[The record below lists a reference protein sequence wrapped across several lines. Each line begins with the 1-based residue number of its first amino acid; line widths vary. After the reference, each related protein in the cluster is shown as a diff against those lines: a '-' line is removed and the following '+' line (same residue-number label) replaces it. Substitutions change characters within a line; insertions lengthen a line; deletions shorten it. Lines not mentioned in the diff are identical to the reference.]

1 MNLILTYLKSNYKL
15 VLTVLSVILLY
26 IYISALNDKISNL
39 KEELNISQQKSELFF
54 SQLLNERQRC
64 NQQVEDD
71 IKKSELLKLE
81 IENKNLLANIKILE
95 DLKNKSEIDKLKI
108 KSEVDKLKNKTCLAE
123 KIDRETAEILNNI
136 IN

>member
-1 MNLILTYLKSNYKL
+1 MNILLTYLKSNYKL
-15 VLTVLSVILLY
+15 VLTVLSVIVLY
-26 IYISALNDKISNL
+26 IYISALNAKINTL

-54 SQLLNERQRC
+54 NQLLEERKRC
-64 NQQVEDD
+64 NQQIEDD

-81 IENKNLLANIKILE
+81 VENNNLLANIKILE

-123 KIDRETAEILNNI
+123 KIDKETAEILNNI
-136 IN
+136 IK

>member
-26 IYISALNDKISNL
+26 IYISALNAKIDSL

-54 SQLLNERQRC
+54 SQLVAERQRC

-71 IKKSELLKLE
+71 IKKSELLKLQE
-81 IENKNLLANIKILE
+81 ENKTLLDNIKLLE

-108 KSEVDKLKNKTCLAE
+108 KGQFDKLKDKKCLSE
-123 KIDRETAEILNNI
+123 KIDQETAEIIQELI
-136 IN
+136 K

>member
-1 MNLILTYLKSNYKL
+1 MNLVLTYLKSNYKL

-26 IYISALNDKISNL
+26 LYISALNNRIETL

-54 SQLLNERQRC
+54 SQLVAERQRC

-71 IKKSELLKLE
+71 IKKSELLKLQE
-81 IENKNLLANIKILE
+81 ENKTLLDNIKLIE

-108 KSEVDKLKNKTCLAE
+108 KGQFDKLKDKKCLNE
-123 KIDRETAEILNNI
+123 SIDKETAEI
-136 IN
+136 INELIK

>member
-26 IYISALNDKISNL
+26 IYISALNAKISNL

-54 SQLLNERQRC
+54 SQLVAERQRC

-71 IKKSELLKLE
+71 IKKSELIKLQE
-81 IENKNLLANIKILE
+81 ENKTLLDNIKLIE

-108 KSEVDKLKNKTCLAE
+108 KGQFDKLKDKKCLSE
-123 KIDRETAEILNNI
+123 SIDKETAEIIQELI
-136 IN
+136 K

>member
-1 MNLILTYLKSNYKL
+1 MNLVLTYLKSNYKL

-54 SQLLNERQRC
+54 NQLVNERHRC

-71 IKKSELLKLE
+71 IKKSELLKLQE
-81 IENKNLLANIKILE
+81 ENKTLLDNIKLIE

-108 KSEVDKLKNKTCLAE
+108 EGQFDKLKDKKCLNE
-123 KIDRETAEILNNI
+123 SIDKETAEI
-136 IN
+136 INELIK

>member
-26 IYISALNDKISNL
+26 IYISALNAKIDSL

-54 SQLLNERQRC
+54 SQLVNERQRC

-71 IKKSELLKLE
+71 IKKSELIKLQE
-81 IENKNLLANIKILE
+81 ENKTLLDNIKLIE

-108 KSEVDKLKNKTCLAE
+108 KGQFDNLKDKKCLSE
-123 KIDRETAEILNNI
+123 KIDQETAEIIQELI
-136 IN
+136 K

>member
-1 MNLILTYLKSNYKL
+1 MNLIVTYLKSNYKL

-26 IYISALNDKISNL
+26 IYISALNAKIDSL

-54 SQLLNERQRC
+54 SQLVAERQRC

-71 IKKSELLKLE
+71 IKKSELIKLQE
-81 IENKNLLANIKILE
+81 ENKTLLDNIKLIE

-108 KSEVDKLKNKTCLAE
+108 KGQFDKLKDKKCLSE
-123 KIDRETAEILNNI
+123 KIDQETAEIIQELI
-136 IN
+136 K